1 MSTHKHRKGFRED
14 QVMMS
19 EVYSNIYD
27 KRQQLDELGP
37 VTPLAA
43 AGLGALGAMA
53 MDDEEGS
60 AEHVKLSRW
69 WEYDPQDVAREVLWQ
84 NHVITGPNHDDA
96 KFWAK
101 IEPML
106 RERYPKPTEDEEA
119 GDIDIDLDTK
129 DPSIG
134 YEDLEG
140 GEGKYL

>member
-1 MSTHKHRKGFRED
+1 MSTHKHKHRKGFRED

-19 EVYSNIYD
+19 ETYSNIYN
-27 KRQQLDELGP
+27 KGQQLDEVIGP
-37 VTPLAA
+37 IAA

-84 NHVITGPNHDDA
+84 NKVQPGRDHDDA

-106 RERYPKPTEDEEA
+106 RERYPKPTEDEEV
-119 GDIDIDLDTK
+119 GWDTK
-129 DPSIG
+129 DPSIA
-134 YEDLEG
+134 YKDLEG
-140 GEGKYL
+140 GEGEYV